1 MFKNNQPP
9 IFFLSNLEPVYDFE
23 LPDQDPDQAPVWIFN
38 FKKGGPGNPAG
49 TRVLRTDWTKNSL
62 DQITGMIPVLFYA
75 ADIFSFA
82 HHAWASETAS
92 VSSAGGE
99 SGEAEADISWFRSE
113 LARLRFDLQGKLSQ
127 W

>member
-1 MFKNNQPP
+1 
-9 IFFLSNLEPVYDFE
+9 
-23 LPDQDPDQAPVWIFN
+23 
-38 FKKGGPGNPAG
+38 
-49 TRVLRTDWTKNSL
+49 
-62 DQITGMIPVLFYA
+62 MIPVRFYA

-113 LARLRFDLQGKLSQ
+113 LARLRFDLQGKPSPYFVFRVSSPYFVFRVSSSYFVLQ
-127 W
+127 GNFRGKLTLFCVQDKLTLLCVQGKLHPFLCLG

>member
-1 MFKNNQPP
+1 
-9 IFFLSNLEPVYDFE
+9 
-23 LPDQDPDQAPVWIFN
+23 
-38 FKKGGPGNPAG
+38 
-49 TRVLRTDWTKNSL
+49 
-62 DQITGMIPVLFYA
+62 MIPVLFYA

-113 LARLRFDLQGKLSQ
+113 LARLRFDLQGKLILFVLRVSSSYFVFRVNSPYFVLS

>member
-1 MFKNNQPP
+1 
-9 IFFLSNLEPVYDFE
+9 
-23 LPDQDPDQAPVWIFN
+23 
-38 FKKGGPGNPAG
+38 
-49 TRVLRTDWTKNSL
+49 
-62 DQITGMIPVLFYA
+62 MIPVLFYA

-113 LARLRFDLQGKLSQ
+113 LARLRFDLQGKLTLFSVQ
-127 W
+127 GSVPDPRVFGPPRIHTHMDPEHWFRVSSPYFVFWVISP